1 MSKKISI
8 EEVEYTAEL
17 ARLELSPEKLKK
29 MAKDLDGILGYF
41 DDLAEADTSKNIK
54 INHYDFISERKNH
67 FREDEVVS
75 ADEKVKEGIKNNF
88 PARQGDLLAVKSVL
102 TKK

>member
-1 MSKKISI
+1 MSKNITI

-17 ARLELSPEKLKK
+17 ARLEFGDEKLEK
-29 MAKDLDGILGYF
+29 MTKDLGGILGYF
-41 DDLAEADTSKNIK
+41 EDLAEANTSQDIK

-75 ADEKVKEGIKNNF
+75 AKEETKETIKDNF
-88 PARQGDLLAVKSVL
+88 PVRQGDLLSVKSVL
-102 TKK
+102 SR